1 MPLKRKNKKRV
12 VPKTKLKSK
21 PRLKHARPRAVKTGK
36 HRPKN
41 GWRTVAIFFIAIFFL
56 QIFFTYSFTGK
67 RIFLGLGERLGLSEQ
82 QHDTEGRDIFEVNGV
97 TYVAYKHP
105 LVVAKIVVDPSC
117 TTEMCDVNSLKRQI
131 LTNLTPAIQFAE
143 VDFESGEGKRL
154 IAEANI
160 KAVPA
165 FVFDENIKLLANF
178 EFIKEFFVE
187 YERYYLLK
195 TPPGRF
201 IATPHKEA
209 AHVKGVAENANIT
222 ITEFSSFSCESCRD
236 MSLGLRAILEKYPND
251 VTLRFIHFNRGG
263 HDNDLIQAAECS
275 AEQWKFWQ
283 MHDTLFA
290 RQKDFTNKYGDFN
303 FGLLSEIAQEI
314 GLDTDQFA
322 QCMADT
328 GRFAV
333 KLQNM
338 QRVSADFGIKAAP
351 SIFINNSFT
360 EGFITKDQL
369 SEKIEKALNP
379 PAENVAQ
386 TE

>member
-1 MPLKRKNKKRV
+1 MPSKRKSKKRAV
-12 VPKTKLKSK
+12 LKTNLKSK
-21 PRLKHARPRAVKTGK
+21 KKRARTKVRHVKIKNLWRLVAV
-36 HRPKN
+36 
-41 GWRTVAIFFIAIFFL
+41 FFIVLFSL
-56 QIFFTYSFTGK
+56 QIFAVYSFTGK
-67 RIFLGLGERLGLSEQ
+67 RILLKLSERLGLSEEQ
-82 QHDTEGRDIFEVNGV
+82 TDIEGRDIFEVNGV

-117 TTEMCDVNSLKRQI
+117 VSEMCDVNSLKRQI

-165 FVFDENIKLLANF
+165 FVFDENITLLANF

-201 IATPHKEA
+201 IATPHNET
-209 AHVKGVAENANIT
+209 AHVKGVQENASIT

-236 MSLGLRAILEKYPND
+236 MSLALSAILEKYPND

-290 RQKDFTNKYGDFN
+290 RQNDFTNKYGDFN

-314 GLDTDQFA
+314 GLDTDQFT
-322 QCMADT
+322 QCMADK

-369 SEKIEKALNP
+369 SEKIEKALNSSV
-379 PAENVAQ
+379 ENVAR

>member
-1 MPLKRKNKKRV
+1 MPSKRKSKKRAVLKTNLKSKKKRV
-12 VPKTKLKSK
+12 HISVRHVKTKNLW
-21 PRLKHARPRAVKTGK
+21 RLVAV
-36 HRPKN
+36 
-41 GWRTVAIFFIAIFFL
+41 FFIVLFSL
-56 QIFFTYSFTGK
+56 QIFAVYSFTGK
-67 RIFLGLGERLGLSEQ
+67 RILLKLSERLGLSEEQ
-82 QHDTEGRDIFEVNGV
+82 TDIEGRDIFEVNGV

-117 TTEMCDVNSLKRQI
+117 VSEMCDVNSLKRQI

-165 FVFDENIKLLANF
+165 FVFDENITLLANF

-201 IATPHKEA
+201 IAMPHNET
-209 AHVKGVAENANIT
+209 AHVKGVQENASIT

-236 MSLGLRAILEKYPND
+236 MSLALSAILEKYPND

-290 RQKDFTNKYGDFN
+290 RQKDFVNKYGDFN

-314 GLDTDQFA
+314 GLDTDQFT
-322 QCMADT
+322 QCMADK

-369 SEKIEKALNP
+369 SEKIEKALNSP
-379 PAENVAQ
+379 VENVAR